1 MWNFCTNYLRFMSQ
15 TNLKAIAIDDED
27 DSLAILRILLERY
40 CPQVSLV
47 ATFTDP
53 HEAIQ
58 YIHDTP
64 PELLFLDI
72 SMPTLN
78 GFELLEQVKQHQM
91 EVIFTTAHDEYA
103 IQAFQVGA
111 LHYLLKPIDR
121 TDLVKSVE
129 RVLQRRPD
137 DALPDIQS
145 ILLQVASMRRPKMAV
160 STLKGIEIIDID
172 DIVYCEASSNYTLV
186 FFTERKMVVTKT
198 LKEMEQQLRI
208 HNFFRIHHSYL
219 INMAHLR
226 NFLKTDGGY
235 VTLSNGKQLSVS
247 RSRKPELM
255 QRLGDLE

>member
-1 MWNFCTNYLRFMSQ
+1 MSNV
-15 TNLKAIAIDDED
+15 NLTAIAIDDEQ
-27 DSLAILRILLERY
+27 DSLSILQILLERY
-40 CPQVSLV
+40 CPQVTLA

-53 HEAIQ
+53 HEAIA
-58 YIHDTP
+58 YIHATP
-64 PELLFLDI
+64 PDLLFLDI
-72 SMPTLN
+72 SMPTLS
-78 GFELLEQVKQHQM
+78 GFELLEQVKQHRM

-121 TDLVKSVE
+121 NDLTQSVE
-129 RVLQRRPD
+129 RVLRRQPET
-137 DALPDIQS
+137 PQPSIQA
-145 ILLQVASMRRPKMAV
+145 LLQQVATMRRPKLAV
-160 STLKGIEIIDID
+160 STLKGIELIDID

-186 FFTERKMVVTKT
+186 YFADRKMVVTKT
-198 LKEMEQQLRI
+198 LKEMEQQLRV

-226 NFLKTDGGY
+226 SFLKTDGGY

-255 QRLGDLE
+255 QRLGELE

>member
-1 MWNFCTNYLRFMSQ
+1 MSQ
-15 TNLKAIAIDDED
+15 TNLTAIAIDDEA
-27 DSLAILRILLERY
+27 DSLAILRILLEQY
-40 CPQVSLV
+40 CPQVTLA

-53 HEAIQ
+53 HEAIA
-58 YIHDTP
+58 YIHASP
-64 PELLFLDI
+64 PELVFLDI
-72 SMPTLN
+72 SMPTLS
-78 GFELLEQVKQHQM
+78 GFELLEQVKQHRM

-121 TDLVKSVE
+121 QDLRQSVE
-129 RVLQRRPD
+129 RVMARRPTEVQ
-137 DALPDIQS
+137 PSIQE
-145 ILLQVASMRRPKMAV
+145 LLMQVATLRNPKMAV
-160 STLKGIEIIDID
+160 STLKGIELIDID

-186 FFTERKMVVTKT
+186 YFTSRKMVVTKT
-198 LKEMEQQLRI
+198 LKEMEQQLRV

-219 INMAHLR
+219 INMGHLR

-255 QRLGDLE
+255 QRLGELE